1 MVCKNMTA
9 TSIRAAASLWRML
22 RLLALAWLGA
32 AALPANAQT
41 WPTRQIR
48 IVLPFAAGGSTDV
61 IARTVGQRL
70 SETLGQPVVIDNRP
84 GAAGAIATDHV
95 AKAAPDGYTW
105 LMATTSTHSILP
117 VLNPKLP
124 YDPKQDFA
132 LVSLVA
138 RAPNI
143 LIASPTL
150 PVSNVAELIALAR
163 AKPGALT
170 FASSGTGTITHLI
183 GELFQSSGA
192 IQAAHAPHKTGV
204 QAVPDVVSGQI
215 AFLFDSIVWSL
226 PQIRAGKLKGLAI
239 TSRTRSPLAPDLPTV
254 AESGLPGFEG
264 VTWFG
269 LVAPAATP
277 QNVVTRLN
285 GELNRILQA
294 TDMKDKLAR
303 IGLSPMPLSP
313 EQLKGFIGTE
323 ITKWTRL
330 VKDANIQ
337 PE

>member
-1 MVCKNMTA
+1 MIA
-9 TSIRAAASLWRML
+9 TSIHAGASLWRMARML
-22 RLLALAWLGA
+22 TLAWLGA
-32 AALPANAQT
+32 TALPANAQT

-95 AKAAPDGYTW
+95 AKAAPDGYTV

-124 YDPKQDFA
+124 YEPNQDFA

-150 PVSNVAELIALAR
+150 PAANVAELIALAKS
-163 AKPGALT
+163 KPGAFT

-183 GELFQSSGA
+183 GELFKSSSG
-192 IQAAHAPHKTGV
+192 IQAAHAPYKTGV

-215 AFLFDSIVWSL
+215 AWLFDSIVWSL

-239 TSRTRSPLAPDLPTV
+239 TSRARSPLAPDLPTV
-254 AESGLPGFEG
+254 AEYGLPGFEG
-264 VTWFG
+264 VTWFC

-277 QNVVTRLN
+277 QNVVARLN
-285 GELNRILQA
+285 GELNRILTA
-294 TDMKDKLAR
+294 TEMKDKLAAQ
-303 IGLSPMPLSP
+303 GAEAAAGTP
-313 EQLKGFIGTE
+313 EEFA
-323 ITKWTRL
+323 RL
-330 VKDANIQ
+330 VRDDAAKWGRVIR
-337 PE
+337 ETGVKIE

>member
-1 MVCKNMTA
+1 MVYKNMTA

-70 SETLGQPVVIDNRP
+70 SETLGQPVLIDNRP

-294 TDMKDKLAR
+294 TEMKEKLAAQ
-303 IGLSPMPLSP
+303 GAEAAAGTP
-313 EQLKGFIGTE
+313 EEFA
-323 ITKWTRL
+323 RL
-330 VKDANIQ
+330 VRDDAAKWGRVIR
-337 PE
+337 EAGVKVE